1 MFAASFLASSNLGER
16 LCDSWVQT
24 RGYEAK
30 QNFEKNKIAVEI
42 NGEIIPKKDYETVQ
56 IKENDV
62 IEVVSF
68 VGGG

>member
-1 MFAASFLASSNLGER
+1 MICLNGNQVSDCEGLSLEDFI
-16 LCDSWVQT
+16 
-24 RGYEAK
+24 AK

-42 NGEIIPKKDYETVQ
+42 KDYETVQ

>member
-1 MFAASFLASSNLGER
+1 MICLNGNQVSDCEGLSLEDFIA
-16 LCDSWVQT
+16 
-24 RGYEAK
+24 
-30 QNFEKNKIAVEI
+30 NKIAVEI

>member
-1 MFAASFLASSNLGER
+1 MICLNGNQVSDCEGLSLEDFI
-16 LCDSWVQT
+16 
-24 RGYEAK
+24 AK
-30 QNFEKNKIAVEI
+30 QNFEI

>member
-1 MFAASFLASSNLGER
+1 MICL
-16 LCDSWVQT
+16 
-24 RGYEAK
+24 
-30 QNFEKNKIAVEI
+30 
-42 NGEIIPKKDYETVQ
+42 NGNQVSDCEGLSLEDFIETVQ

>member
-1 MFAASFLASSNLGER
+1 MIWSKGF
-16 LCDSWVQT
+16 T
-24 RGYEAK
+24 RPISCEGLSLEDFIAK

>member
-1 MFAASFLASSNLGER
+1 MVCIKQFMLVLQDSNNSQR
-16 LCDSWVQT
+16 
-24 RGYEAK
+24 
-30 QNFEKNKIAVEI
+30 
-42 NGEIIPKKDYETVQ
+42 KDYETVQ

>member
-1 MFAASFLASSNLGER
+1 MICLNGNQVSDCER
-16 LCDSWVQT
+16 LSLEDFI
-24 RGYEAK
+24 AK

>member
-1 MFAASFLASSNLGER
+1 MKDYHWKILSQN
-16 LCDSWVQT
+16 
-24 RGYEAK
+24 
-30 QNFEKNKIAVEI
+30 NFEKNKIAVEI

>member
-1 MFAASFLASSNLGER
+1 MKDYHWKILS
-16 LCDSWVQT
+16 
-24 RGYEAK
+24 
-30 QNFEKNKIAVEI
+30 KNKIAVEI

>member
-1 MFAASFLASSNLGER
+1 MICLNGNQVSDCEGLSLEDFI
-16 LCDSWVQT
+16 
-24 RGYEAK
+24 AK

-62 IEVVSF
+62 LVEVDKTTLSKP
-68 VGGG
+68 

>member
-1 MFAASFLASSNLGER
+1 MICLNENQVSDCEGLSLEDFI
-16 LCDSWVQT
+16 
-24 RGYEAK
+24 AK

>member
-1 MFAASFLASSNLGER
+1 MKDYHWKILS
-16 LCDSWVQT
+16 
-24 RGYEAK
+24 